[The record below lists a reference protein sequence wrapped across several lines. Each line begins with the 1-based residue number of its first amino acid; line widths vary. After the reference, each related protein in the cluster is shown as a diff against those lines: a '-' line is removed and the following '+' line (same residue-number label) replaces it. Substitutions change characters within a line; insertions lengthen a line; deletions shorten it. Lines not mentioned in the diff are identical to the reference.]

1 MIPFSAALWTV
12 SGCGRKEKYAEIQRN
27 RGNKNKEGQYK
38 KGHIHKKQTSKQKQS
53 NKIRETYVFSD

>member
-1 MIPFSAALWTV
+1 MIPFSAALLTV

-38 KGHIHKKQTSKQKQS
+38 KGHIHKKQTNKQAKAIKQ
-53 NKIRETYVFSD
+53 D